1 MKLPIRFAWVIVA
14 VVLLQASAV
23 KSGAAELQLLMPL
36 GRVAYQTNE
45 TIDLAVVRS
54 SSTALEAGDLL
65 LAVKGEDGSQMDF
78 HFPLAGVP
86 VEGKDARATVEA
98 HLNGWLLRPGKYVLT
113 ATADGASTTAKIE
126 LFSHVRKSTF
136 RLIDWGSS
144 ARGADQAVLGEES
157 MGFNLL
163 YAPGNGDDSIIGGLD
178 FTGNCVMSGGHQ
190 MDLRPECDW
199 SDPAVLS
206 GGRSRV
212 VRAALEF
219 RTNPNAVGV
228 HFYDEPG
235 LTWLPDPVTKESS
248 PHIIPS
254 QARSFTSEFG
264 HPPISFRDVHGDNP
278 ADVARWTKWAY
289 WKLSLMDAAWKDA
302 EFGVSKVRPDFLSVN
317 QSQYGFSAF
326 TDGYYFNVT
335 RSLPVASGHGGYDD
349 FGAGYFNPS
358 YFLEIARARD
368 YNRPCWYLPTW
379 YGNTPAERYRLEQNL
394 SFITNIQG
402 MCKPPDMQVQHPAT
416 TLAAE
421 GIVETNKSMAR
432 LGTIFTT
439 MPVTRSPVALL
450 YSMSNL
456 VHVQS
461 HDMNADYAHA
471 TDHGKNL
478 QLVYLAGKLI
488 QQPLTAV
495 VDEDIVDGTLA
506 ANHKAIVL
514 TSIEYL
520 APAVVANLEDFAA
533 HGGLVFTTRDCK
545 VQVKGAINLGVTTTM
560 PDAAAIQKLMDAKKY
575 QELGP
580 YLSLAKQF
588 QAARPLA
595 AALKS
600 QLDKAKIGPVLETDN
615 PGIVASRQSFGDIE
629 YLFAVNATYDEQVGG
644 LLGIKAAEATIKWT
658 ADGRSVYDAVHGGPL
673 AELAGKPDQNAGHF
687 RFGPGEMRVF
697 ARTARPI
704 GGVQVAPPRVER
716 NYTAASE
723 PLALDVA
730 ATLVDA
736 EQHLLSGSAPLEI
749 RLIDPLGEK
758 RYALY
763 RATSGGICQLRLPLA
778 ANDPAGT
785 WKLVVRELLG
795 NHETTASFELAAPT
809 QVGALAGTTPRAMLF
824 GNDQE
829 HIFNFF
835 RNHKQVTIVKGTAP
849 YHEAAAARLAEILTP
864 WGAQCKIV
872 AAAEVNKPRE
882 VTGAEAPTL
891 AGLDFAGHDQIK
903 PGRGNSPEL
912 VGYDLAGPAILLGSP
927 TDNPLIATL
936 AKRKVLPYAVTAD
949 LPGRGR
955 GLLAWQLDII
965 RPGEESIAVIGTD
978 AAGLSE
984 GVGSLYAIAAA
995 MEPLTRWDLPNRNS
1009 VAAAKSPTNRA
1020 PEPSPEW
1027 QVVLPDRA
1035 VWLKAQGD
1043 GSLSAYSLDGSLTT
1057 LGETGQIRS
1066 QRAATKEETATAKP
1080 PYSDD
1085 KSIANKAITKE
1096 KLLPHRVIKWVAAE
1110 KGLTAI
1116 AYWGGTLQILDAH
1129 GAAKGQ
1135 QLFSQD
1141 MAAMAWSGG
1150 KLIVALADGRVL
1162 AFDVK

>member
-1 MKLPIRFAWVIVA
+1 MKFSTCFAWASWAIV
-14 VVLLQASAV
+14 LASAAI
-23 KSGAAELQLLMPL
+23 SDGAELQLLLPL
-36 GRVAYQTNE
+36 GRTAYQTNE
-45 TIDLAVVRS
+45 TIDLAVVRGGA
-54 SSTALEAGDLL
+54 TALAAGDLAL
-65 LAVKGEDGSQMDF
+65 DVKGEDGSQLDF
-78 HFPLAGVP
+78 HFPLAAVTL
-86 VEGKDARATVEA
+86 EGKDARATVHA

-113 ATADGASTTAKIE
+113 ATADGTTATAKIE
-126 LFSHVRKSTF
+126 LFSHIRQSTF

-157 MGFNLL
+157 LGFNLL
-163 YAPGNGDDSIIGGLD
+163 YAPGNGDDSIVGGLD

-190 MDLRPECDW
+190 MDLRSECDW

-219 RTNPNAVGV
+219 RTNPNAIGV

-235 LTWLPDPVTKESS
+235 LTWLPDPITKEAS
-248 PHIIPS
+248 PHEIPS
-254 QARSFTSEFG
+254 QHRSFTSEFG
-264 HPPISFRDVHGDNP
+264 HPPILFRDVHGDKP

-302 EFGVSKVRPDFLSVN
+302 EFGVSQVRPDFLSVN

-335 RSLPVASGHGGYDD
+335 RSMPVASGHGGYDD
-349 FGAGYFNPS
+349 FGSGYFNPS

-402 MCKPPDMQVQHPAT
+402 MCKPPDMQIQHPAT

-439 MPVTRSPVALL
+439 MPVTRPPVALL

-471 TDHGKNL
+471 TEHGKNL

-488 QQPLTAV
+488 QQPLMAV

-514 TSIEYL
+514 TSLEYL

-533 HGGLVFTTRDCK
+533 HGGLVFTTSDCK
-545 VQVKGAINLGVTTTM
+545 VQVKGAINLGVTTVM

-575 QELGP
+575 QELAP
-580 YLSLAKQF
+580 YTSLAKQF

-600 QLDKAKIGPVLETDN
+600 QLDKAKIAPVFETDN
-615 PGIVASRQSFGDIE
+615 PGIVASREAFGDIE

-644 LLGIKAAEATIKWT
+644 LLGIKAAEATIKWP
-658 ADGRSVYDAVHGGPL
+658 ADGRTVYDAVHGG
-673 AELAGKPDQNAGHF
+673 AVGELAGKPDANSGHY

-704 GGVQVAPPRVER
+704 GGVQIAPPQIER
-716 NYTAASE
+716 NHTAVSE
-723 PLALDVA
+723 PLALDIT

-736 EQHLLSGSAPLEI
+736 QQHLLSGSAPLEI
-749 RLIDPLGEK
+749 RVVDPLGET
-758 RYALY
+758 RYTLY
-763 RATSGGICQLRLPLA
+763 RATAAGVCQLRLPLA
-778 ANDPAGT
+778 ANDPAGA
-785 WKLVVRELLG
+785 WKLSVRELLG
-795 NHETTASFELAAPT
+795 NHETTASFDLVVPPQA
-809 QVGALAGTTPRAMLF
+809 GAVAGTTPRAIVF
-824 GNDQE
+824 GNDRD

-849 YHEAAAARLAEILTP
+849 YHEAAAARLAELLTP
-864 WGAQCKIV
+864 WGVQCKIV
-872 AAAEVNKPRE
+872 GSAEVNKARDVSP
-882 VTGAEAPTL
+882 AEAPTL
-891 AGLDFAGHDQIK
+891 AGLDYAGHGQIK
-903 PGRGNSPEL
+903 AGRGNSPEL
-912 VGYDLAGPAILLGSP
+912 VGYDLAGPAILLGTP

-936 AKRKVLPYAVTAD
+936 VKRKVLPYTVTAD
-949 LPGRGR
+949 VPGRGR

-965 RPGEESIAVIGTD
+965 RPGEESIAVIATD

-984 GVGSLYAIAAA
+984 GVGSLYTIAAA
-995 MEPLTRWDLPNRNS
+995 MEPLTRWDLPVRNS
-1009 VAAAKSPTNRA
+1009 VAAAKSAANQA
-1020 PEPSPEW
+1020 PELTPEW
-1027 QVVLPDRA
+1027 QIVLPDRA
-1035 VWLKAQGD
+1035 AWLKAQAD
-1043 GSLSAYSLDGSLTT
+1043 GSLAAYSLDGSLTT
-1057 LGETGQIRS
+1057 IAEIGQIRN
-1066 QRAATKEETATAKP
+1066 QRAATKEEAGAAKP
-1080 PYSDD
+1080 PYNDE
-1085 KSIANKAITKE
+1085 KSIANKAITKD
-1096 KLLPHRVIKWVAAE
+1096 KLVPHRIVKWVAAD
-1110 KGLTAI
+1110 KGLTAV

-1129 GAAKGQ
+1129 GATKAR
-1135 QLFSQD
+1135 QLLPQD
-1141 MAAMAWSGG
+1141 IAAMTWSGG
-1150 KLIVALADGRVL
+1150 KLAVALADGRVL
-1162 AFDVK
+1162 GFDVK